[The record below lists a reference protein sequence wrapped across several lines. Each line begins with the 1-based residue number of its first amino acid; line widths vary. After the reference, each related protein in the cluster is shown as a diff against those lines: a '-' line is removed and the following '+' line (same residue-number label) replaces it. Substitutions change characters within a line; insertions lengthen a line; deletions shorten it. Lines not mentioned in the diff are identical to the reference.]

1 MQNTHLREASRILF
15 WDPEWALQDWMKSQ
29 LDDANFRHPED
40 DRLMSV
46 NQLAAELEA
55 AANG

>member
-15 WDPEWALQDWMKSQ
+15 GDPEYTLQDWMKSK
-29 LDDANFRHPED
+29 LDDDVFSHPED
-40 DRLMSV
+40 GRIMSV